1 MPNVANEVVFT
12 GIVLFN
18 AKLGFFFSGFVFA
31 VLTNFAMISF
41 ANNIYY

>member
-18 AKLGFFFSGFVFA
+18 AKLGFFFLDLCLQF
-31 VLTNFAMISF
+31 
-41 ANNIYY
+41 